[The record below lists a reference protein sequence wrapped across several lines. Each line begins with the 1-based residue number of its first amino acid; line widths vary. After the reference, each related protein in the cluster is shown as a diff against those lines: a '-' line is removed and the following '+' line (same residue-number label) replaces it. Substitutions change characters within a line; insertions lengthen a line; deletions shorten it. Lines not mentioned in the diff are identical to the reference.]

1 MKGKKPLYRSLYF
14 QVIIGVVCGISL
26 GMAAPKYAVECKL
39 LADVFLKLIKMMIA
53 PVVFCTLVVGIAGS
67 RASGARWAGSC

>member
-1 MKGKKPLYRSLYF
+1 
-14 QVIIGVVCGISL
+14 
-26 GMAAPKYAVECKL
+26 MALPWAWLAPKFAVECKL

-67 RASGARWAGSC
+67 RASGWQSRPGVCSSR